1 VISTEL
7 CIANFAPARFP
18 KVSNAKVPE
27 DACIGG
33 DSDEEDDVD
42 SDSEK
47 DEEGEE
53 CAQDDTDLC
62 ARQTAGAI
70 CVKDEQ
76 IALDWCW

>member
-1 VISTEL
+1 MISTEL
-7 CIANFAPARFP
+7 RIANFAPARFP

-42 SDSEK
+42 NDSEK

-53 CAQDDTDLC
+53 CAQDDTDYVHGRRL
-62 ARQTAGAI
+62 
-70 CVKDEQ
+70 V
-76 IALDWCW
+76 LSV